1 MQIEKGLFDLLCYRL
16 HGTDCT
22 CVLLQAGY
30 LGRGRGG
37 EGTGLTE
44 GLAHLLDRFRAA
56 AGTAVRALRLEL
68 TLLLVFYLQVGLIFQ
83 LPVQFSV
90 AWDLGMRGAADGCC
104 RSRGMAT
111 WRRGVDVLNL
121 LLFDAT
127 CIAVQALHCHK
138 SCAQPSAGCG
148 LAFCR

>member
-90 AWDLGMRGAADGCC
+90 AWDLACEARRMGAADPGEWPP
-104 RSRGMAT
+104 G
-111 WRRGVDVLNL
+111 
-121 LLFDAT
+121 
-127 CIAVQALHCHK
+127 
-138 SCAQPSAGCG
+138 AG
-148 LAFCR
+148 ASTS